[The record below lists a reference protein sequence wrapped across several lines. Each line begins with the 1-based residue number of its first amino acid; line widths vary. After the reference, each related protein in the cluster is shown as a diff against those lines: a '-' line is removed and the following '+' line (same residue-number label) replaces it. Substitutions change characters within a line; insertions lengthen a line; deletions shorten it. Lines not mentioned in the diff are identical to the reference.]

1 VLGCVVYACVD
12 SVLGLV
18 QVSRVVGWEGVCVLE
33 EARGMRIIVDMVLV
47 IVYRFFRTG
56 QKLDA

>member
-18 QVSRVVGWEGVCVLE
+18 QVSRVVGWEGVCVLK

>member
-1 VLGCVVYACVD
+1 
-12 SVLGLV
+12 LV
-18 QVSRVVGWEGVCVLE
+18 QVGRVVGWEGVCVLE